1 MNKDLRVKLGEI
13 TSQRSIAQGLG
24 VTPQAVNQWF
34 AKSVIPARFVL
45 KLSELVGWAITPHE
59 VRPDLYP
66 NKNDGLPDS
75 LKRHRHTE
83 QGEA

>member
-1 MNKDLRVKLGEI
+1 M
-13 TSQRSIAQGLG
+13 G

-45 KLSELVGWAITPHE
+45 KLCEFVGWAITPHQ

-66 NKNDGLPDS
+66 SELDGMP
-75 LKRHRHTE
+75 RTAE
-83 QGEA
+83 V

>member
-1 MNKDLRVKLGEI
+1 MKEDIRLKLCAI
-13 TSQRSIAQGLG
+13 TSQRAIAKGLG

-45 KLSELVGWAITPHE
+45 KLCEFVGWSITPHE

-66 NKNDGLPDS
+66 SKLDGMP
-75 LKRHRHTE
+75 RVE
-83 QGEA
+83 EV

>member
-1 MNKDLRVKLGEI
+1 MKLCAI
-13 TSQRSIAQGLG
+13 TSQRAIAQGLG

-45 KLSELVGWAITPHE
+45 KLCEFVGWAITPHQ

-66 NKNDGLPDS
+66 SELDGMP
-75 LKRHRHTE
+75 RTAE
-83 QGEA
+83 V

>member
-1 MNKDLRVKLGEI
+1 MNEDIRMKLCAI
-13 TSQRSIAQGLG
+13 TSQRAIAQGLG

-45 KLSELVGWAITPHE
+45 KLCEFVGWAITPHE

-66 NKNDGLPDS
+66 SKLDGMP
-75 LKRHRHTE
+75 RVE
-83 QGEA
+83 EV

>member
-1 MNKDLRVKLGEI
+1 MNEEIRVKLCAI
-13 TSQRSIAQGLG
+13 TSQRAIAQGLG

-45 KLSELVGWAITPHE
+45 KLCEFVGWAITPHQ

-66 NKNDGLPDS
+66 SELDGMP
-75 LKRHRHTE
+75 RTE
-83 QGEA
+83 EV

>member
-1 MNKDLRVKLGEI
+1 MNEDVREKLDAI
-13 TSQRSIAQGLG
+13 TSQRAIAQGLG

-45 KLSELVGWAITPHE
+45 KLCEFVGWAITPHE

-66 NKNDGLPDS
+66 SELDGMP
-75 LKRHRHTE
+75 R
-83 QGEA
+83 EAEV